1 MDLERDARFRS
12 IIIYPVLTPKLSD
25 QVSQAASIADVEQT
39 LVGIIGEYCL
49 CPSVP

>member
-12 IIIYPVLTPKLSD
+12 VIYPVFTPKLSD
-25 QVSQAASIADVEQT
+25 QVSQTASIADVEQT
-39 LVGIIGEYCL
+39 LVGIIGENCF